1 MYLQSLEILGFKSF
15 AAKTVLTFHRGVT
28 VIVGPNG
35 CGKSNV
41 LDAVRWV
48 LGEQSAKALRGGE
61 MADVIF
67 SGTDSRAAL
76 GMAEVSMTFADCEKD
91 LGVAWNE
98 VTITRRVFRDGQG
111 EYFLNRT
118 PCRLKDIHQLFM
130 DTGVG
135 RSAYS
140 IMEQGKIDQIL
151 SSRPEDRRAV
161 FEEAA
166 GITRFKSQRK
176 EALRKLEAT
185 EANLLRLTDVIRE
198 VKRQI
203 GSLQRQAAKAR
214 RYQAL
219 LNDLRV
225 LETHNCR
232 RIFDD
237 LEVQRASVTE
247 ESARRTATQELRE
260 AELREQENVVGEHR
274 RELELMEEGLT
285 EARQAVN
292 ELKNRVVQGE
302 SRIGFN
308 NERIAEFASLGDRY
322 SRDIAGAEEKLSVQ
336 QTQLEN
342 TDTEL
347 ETIKE
352 SLAAEQ
358 ATLEDRQRSAAEL
371 TGERIETERQYQ
383 AIFSQITRIESR
395 LSALR
400 SEISGCIST
409 RDGAQARMAIMAEEI
424 QKLQGASEALEAR
437 QRELSAQV
445 EQNQGELE
453 TRRVQVTEAETIV
466 RGTQAELSEID
477 KNIHTESRRLQERES
492 KLEVL
497 RQLNADGEGFSR
509 GTQAV
514 LKGLDNPA
522 LFKPSILGALA
533 QFIEVETAFIAP
545 IETVLGQNLQAVV
558 VKDTAVAEAVVK
570 SLVEKKM
577 GRASLALRELWQ
589 HDAAA
594 APDTQFQKLPEGAIG
609 WAIDRVKCQPDVAP
623 IIRQLLADTVIVKDL
638 ETAVRLALE
647 AATGPVHHPFVTLS
661 GEMVTREGILQGGA
675 SKEGA
680 GSSVL
685 QRKSQINDLQ
695 AEVHTIH
702 AGVAELTG
710 RRADAFTRLEAAQR
724 RHQDARDESQT
735 LGLVLSHL
743 RGQLS
748 MVEQEVRDT
757 QKKNQTFSWERESI
771 ERRHDEAIARLGQL
785 EEEAYE
791 ASSQVAELQTRQGE
805 FNQNLIGL
813 REGEATLTSE
823 LNEMRVRVATEKQRF
838 ASLQN
843 QRQPMNTRMAELRE
857 MIEQRRRDIDAYS
870 VKTAQLA
877 EDNENVQAGISQ
889 AQGRLGEAEERVQT
903 MLSQRAQVAGQVEAK
918 ETLLRQTRHDLDK
931 CHELRTQLEVRS
943 SQIQSR
949 TEHLCEHVQRR
960 YQLDIREFQADGYL
974 LLTTIREH
982 KKRLKVGAAQA
993 QVNAEAGAGEAAE
1006 ASAAAETAEAGE
1018 PVETPVVEAPREE
1031 APEQEAAPVDPVAA
1045 EAPEWKPSPQ
1055 SADEQIDWAFI
1066 ESLVKDL
1073 DGKLESMGPVNVEA
1087 IQEFD
1092 ELEQRHT
1099 FLDQQNTDLNNSKT
1113 ELLQVIAKIN
1123 STTKTLFADTFEQ
1136 IRLNFQEMFTEL
1148 FGGGKANLV
1157 LQDESDPLESGID
1170 IIARP
1175 PGKQLTSITL
1185 LSGGEKTMTAVALLF
1200 SIYMVKPSPFC
1211 ILDEMDAPLDESNIN
1226 RFIKILDRFSKQ
1238 SQFVVISHNKRT
1250 IARADII
1257 YGVTMEEHGISKLVG
1272 VKFTKREDSA
1282 ASSDL
1287 MGTNNATPVPSVAE
1301 SFGKHGDLHSER
1313 VGAEAVAGEGE
1324 EASA

>member
-15 AAKTVLTFHRGVT
+15 ASKTVLTFHRGVT

-61 MADVIF
+61 MSDVIF
-67 SGTDSRAAL
+67 SGTDSRPAL

-118 PCRLKDIHQLFM
+118 PCRLKDINQLFM

-135 RSAYS
+135 RTAYS

-166 GITRFKSQRK
+166 GITKFKSQRK

-219 LNDLRV
+219 LTDLRV

-232 RIFDD
+232 RVYDD
-237 LEVQRASVTE
+237 LEAQRQAVTE
-247 ESARRTATQELRE
+247 DSTRLTSTQELRE
-260 AELREQENVVGEHR
+260 EELRDQENSVAEQR
-274 RELELMEEGLT
+274 MELEIMEERLT
-285 EARQAVN
+285 EARQVVN
-292 ELKNRVVQGE
+292 ELKNRVSQGE

-308 NERIAEFASLGDRY
+308 NERVAESATLAERY
-322 SRDIAGAEEKLSVQ
+322 RRDIAGAEEKLDFQ

-342 TDTEL
+342 TDLEL
-347 ETIKE
+347 VSIQE

-358 ATLEDRQRSAAEL
+358 LRLEERQQSATEMTSDRAD
-371 TGERIETERQYQ
+371 TERQYQ
-383 AIFSQITRIESR
+383 SIYAQITKIESR

-400 SEISGCIST
+400 SEISGCINT
-409 RDGAQARMAIMAEEI
+409 RDGSQARMAIMGEEL

-437 QRELSAQV
+437 QRELAAQV
-445 EQNQGELE
+445 EQNNRELE
-453 TRRVQVTEAETIV
+453 ARRVEVTEAETIV
-466 RGTQAELSEID
+466 RGTQSELLQID
-477 KNIHTESRRLQERES
+477 NNLHGESRRLHERSS

-514 LKGLDNPA
+514 LKGLDNPT

-533 QFIEVETAFIAP
+533 QFIEVDAQFITP
-545 IETVLGQNLQAVV
+545 IETVLGQNLQAIVM
-558 VKDTAVAEAVVK
+558 KDATVAEAVVRA
-570 SLVEKKM
+570 LVDKKL
-577 GRASLALRELWQ
+577 GRASLALRELWKD
-589 HDAAA
+589 DAGSE
-594 APDTQFQKLPEGAIG
+594 PVTQNVPEGAIG
-609 WAIDRVKCQPDVAP
+609 WALERVKCQPDVAP
-623 IIRQLLADTVIVKDL
+623 VIRQLLANTILVENL
-638 ETAVRLALE
+638 ECAMRLALAG
-647 AATGPVHHPFVTLS
+647 AAIESPRYQYVTLT
-661 GEMVTREGILQGGA
+661 GELVTREGIVQGGA

-685 QRKSQINDLQ
+685 QRKSQITELQ
-695 AEVHTIH
+695 AEVHTIQ
-702 AGVAELTG
+702 AAITELTA
-710 RRADAFTRLEAAQR
+710 RRDDAAGRLEAAHR

-735 LGLVLSHL
+735 LSLTLSHQ

-757 QKKNQTFSWERESI
+757 QKKSQTFSWERESI

-791 ASSQVAELQTRQGE
+791 ASSQIADLQTRQGE
-805 FNQNLIGL
+805 LNQNLIGL
-813 REGEATLTSE
+813 RETEATLTSE

-838 ASLQN
+838 SSLQN
-843 QRQPMNTRMAELRE
+843 QRQPMNARMAELRE
-857 MIEQRRRDIDAYS
+857 MIEQRKRDIDGYAAKS
-870 VKTAQLA
+870 AQLA
-877 EDNENVQAGISQ
+877 EDNENIQAGIAQ
-889 AQGRLGEAEERVQT
+889 AVGRLGEAEQRVQT
-903 MLSQRAQVAGQVEAK
+903 LLTGRSALAIQVETK
-918 ETLLRQTRHDLDK
+918 ENLLRQTRHDLGK
-931 CHELRTQLEVRS
+931 CHELRTQLEVRA
-943 SQIQSR
+943 SQIASR
-949 TEHLCEHVQRR
+949 IEHLREHVQRR
-960 YQLDIREFQADGYL
+960 YQLEIAEFQTDSYTL
-974 LLTTIREH
+974 HTTIREH
-982 KKRLKVGAAQA
+982 KKRAMKGASASEQA
-993 QVNAEAGAGEAAE
+993 REAENASESVETVATAEVVQDGEGPAPEAVQPEPVDAPVIEAAE
-1006 ASAAAETAEAGE
+1006 EK
-1018 PVETPVVEAPREE
+1018 VEQVISNEG
-1031 APEQEAAPVDPVAA
+1031 
-1045 EAPEWKPSPQ
+1045 
-1055 SADEQIDWAFI
+1055 IDWAFV
-1066 ESLVKDL
+1066 EATVKEL
-1073 DGKLESMGPVNVEA
+1073 DQKMESMGPVNVEA
-1087 IQEFD
+1087 IQEYD
-1092 ELEQRHT
+1092 ELEERFK
-1099 FLDQQNTDLNNSKT
+1099 FLEQQNADLNNSKA

-1123 STTKTLFADTFEQ
+1123 TTTKTLFADTFEQ

-1175 PGKQLTSITL
+1175 PGKQLTAITL

-1200 SIYMVKPSPFC
+1200 AIYMVKPSPFC
-1211 ILDEMDAPLDESNIN
+1211 VLDEMDAPLDESNIN
-1226 RFIKILDRFSKQ
+1226 RFIKILDRFSSQ

-1250 IARADII
+1250 IAKADII
-1257 YGVTMEEHGISKLVG
+1257 YGVTMEEHGVSKLVG
-1272 VKFTKREDSA
+1272 VKFTKREDSGEIA
-1282 ASSDL
+1282 DL
-1287 MGTNNATPVPSVAE
+1287 MGTNNATPIPSVAE

-1313 VGAEAVAGEGE
+1313 QPDSPNAEGDPEGDAE
-1324 EASA
+1324 EMPA

>member
-15 AAKTVLTFHRGVT
+15 AAKTILAFDRGVT

-41 LDAVRWV
+41 LDAIRWV

-67 SGTDSRAAL
+67 SGTDSRPAL

-118 PCRLKDIHQLFM
+118 PCRLKDINQLFM

-135 RSAYS
+135 RTAYS

-166 GITRFKSQRK
+166 GITKFKSQRK

-219 LNDLRV
+219 LTDLRV
-225 LETHNCR
+225 LETHNCK
-232 RIFDD
+232 RIYAD
-237 LEVQRASVTE
+237 LEGQRLMVAEDSTRLN
-247 ESARRTATQELRE
+247 STQEIRE
-260 AELREQENVVGEHR
+260 EELRAQETGVAEQR
-274 RELELMEEGLT
+274 MELEIMEEKLT
-285 EARQAVN
+285 EARQGVN

-308 NERIAEFASLGDRY
+308 NERLAEFASLAERY
-322 SRDIAGAEEKLSVQ
+322 HRDIAGAEEKLDFQ

-342 TDTEL
+342 TDLEL
-347 ETIKE
+347 ESIRE

-358 ATLEDRQRSAAEL
+358 SQLEERQGSSSSL
-371 TGERIETERQYQ
+371 ISERAETERQYQ
-383 AIFSQITRIESR
+383 SIYAQITRIESR

-400 SEISGCIST
+400 TEISGCIT
-409 RDGAQARMAIMAEEI
+409 ARDGSQARMAIMGEELM
-424 QKLQGASEALEAR
+424 KLQGASEALEAR

-445 EQNQGELE
+445 SQHNQNLE
-453 TRRVQVTEAETIV
+453 SRRVEVTEAETVV

-477 KNIHTESRRLQERES
+477 KNVHIEGRRLQERES

-533 QFIEVETAFIAP
+533 QFIEVEAAFITP
-545 IETVLGQNLQAVV
+545 IETVLGQNLQAIVM
-558 VKDTAVAEAVVK
+558 KDTAVAEAVVK
-570 SLVEKKM
+570 SLVDKKL

-589 HDAAA
+589 HDPAKSEVRN
-594 APDTQFQKLPEGAIG
+594 PHLPEGALG
-609 WAIDRVKCQPDVAP
+609 WALDQVKCQPDVAP
-623 IIRQLLADTVIVKDL
+623 LVRQLLADTLMVPNL
-638 ETAVRLALE
+638 ETAVRLATLTAGRTE
-647 AATGPVHHPFVTLS
+647 RYQYVTLT
-661 GEMVTREGILQGGA
+661 GELVSREGIVQGGA

-685 QRKSQINDLQ
+685 QRKSQITELQ
-695 AEVHTIH
+695 VDVHSIQ
-702 AGVAELTG
+702 AGIAELTG
-710 RRADAFTRLEAAQR
+710 RRNDAAARLEAAQR
-724 RHQDARDESQT
+724 RHQEARDESQT
-735 LGLVLSHL
+735 LSLTLSHL

-757 QKKNQTFSWERESI
+757 QKKTQTFSWERESI

-791 ASSQVAELQTRQGE
+791 ASSQIADLQTRQGE
-805 FNQNLIGL
+805 LNQSLIGL
-813 REGEATLTSE
+813 RESEAMLTSE

-843 QRQPMNTRMAELRE
+843 QRQPMNARMAELRE
-857 MIEQRRRDIDAYS
+857 MIEQRRRDIEGYS
-870 VKTAQLA
+870 AKTLQLA
-877 EDNENVQAGISQ
+877 EDNENIQAGIEQ
-889 AQGRLGEAEERVQT
+889 ARGRLGDAEQRVQT
-903 MLSQRAQVAGQVEAK
+903 LIAERSEIATQVEAK
-918 ETLLRQTRHDLDK
+918 DNLLRQTRQDLNTG
-931 CHELRTQLEVRS
+931 HELRTQLEVRA

-949 TEHLCEHVQRR
+949 IEHLCEHVQRR
-960 YQLDIREFQADGYL
+960 YQLDIREFQSDSYTL
-974 LLTTIREH
+974 HTTIREH
-982 KKRLKVGAAQA
+982 KKRLKGGAAEPA
-993 QVNAEAGAGEAAE
+993 QLRTDPDEQGPTRMETGDAAAVSDAEGATTGEGEAEANEAVVGEAETVLAAKA
-1006 ASAAAETAEAGE
+1006 ASQ
-1018 PVETPVVEAPREE
+1018 
-1031 APEQEAAPVDPVAA
+1031 APEEG
-1045 EAPEWKPSPQ
+1045 
-1055 SADEQIDWAFI
+1055 IDWAFI
-1066 ESLVKDL
+1066 ESTIKEL
-1073 DGKLESMGPVNVEA
+1073 DQKMESMGPVNVEA
-1087 IQEFD
+1087 IQEYD
-1092 ELEQRHT
+1092 ELEERYK
-1099 FLDQQNTDLNNSKT
+1099 FLEQQNNDLNTSKA

-1123 STTKTLFADTFEQ
+1123 ATTKTLFADTFEQ
-1136 IRLNFQEMFTEL
+1136 IRINFQEMFTEL

-1211 ILDEMDAPLDESNIN
+1211 VLDEMDAPLDESNIN

-1250 IARADII
+1250 IAKADII
-1257 YGVTMEEHGISKLVG
+1257 YGVTMEEHGVSKLVG
-1272 VKFTKREDSA
+1272 VKFTKREDSGQ
-1282 ASSDL
+1282 SSDL
-1287 MGTNNATPVPSVAE
+1287 MGTTNATPIPSVAE

-1313 VGAEAVAGEGE
+1313 QAAEGGTPEGDGE